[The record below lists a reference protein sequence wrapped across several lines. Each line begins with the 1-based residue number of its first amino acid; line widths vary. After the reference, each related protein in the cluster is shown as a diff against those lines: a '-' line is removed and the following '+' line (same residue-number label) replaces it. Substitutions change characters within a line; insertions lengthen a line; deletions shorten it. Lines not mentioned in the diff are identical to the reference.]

1 MKGDWLVLN
10 ENPAL
15 GHFRKSSMFQLT
27 LGKPGKDVLFGR
39 GDTVGRAAGA
49 AAAAGASTNR
59 NEERDVE
66 EKGSWCWKDNLFS
79 CTVLSIHTTRLP
91 IKSMHPPTLVA
102 AWGLCPRGSILGARN
117 GALALSLKGFESV
130 VFTFN

>member
-1 MKGDWLVLN
+1 MVLN

-15 GHFRKSSMFQLT
+15 GHFRKSSMFRLT

-66 EKGSWCWKDNLFS
+66 EKGSWC
-79 CTVLSIHTTRLP
+79 
-91 IKSMHPPTLVA
+91 
-102 AWGLCPRGSILGARN
+102 
-117 GALALSLKGFESV
+117 
-130 VFTFN
+130 